1 VDSKIGIHLRPLNK
15 INLNYTMKK
24 VLSIALVAGMFAFIA
39 CGPSKQETEAA
50 EKAKQDSI
58 AAAMA
63 QDSMAAAAAAASAMV
78 DTAAQMVDT
87 TAAATE
93 VK

>member
-1 VDSKIGIHLRPLNK
+1 
-15 INLNYTMKK
+15 MKK
-24 VLSIALVAGMFAFIA
+24 VLSIAIVAVMFAFVA
-39 CGPSKQETEAA
+39 CGPSQQEKDAA

-78 DTAAQMVDT
+78 DTANQMAAD
-87 TAAATE
+87 TAAKMEA
-93 VK
+93 K